1 MPIKEHILFNLSDDM
16 RLELGHCHNYFEK
29 DNIDI
34 VLKLS
39 GIKNS
44 LIIREGERTIPEK
57 ELEKFLGIEVK

>member
-1 MPIKEHILFNLSDDM
+1 MVFNKVTNDFERD
-16 RLELGHCHNYFEK
+16 YFEK